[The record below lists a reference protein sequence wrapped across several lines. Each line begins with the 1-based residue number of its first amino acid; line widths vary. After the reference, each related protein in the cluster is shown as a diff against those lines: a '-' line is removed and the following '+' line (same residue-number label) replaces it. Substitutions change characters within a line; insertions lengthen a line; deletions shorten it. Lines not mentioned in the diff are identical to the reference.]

1 MCRCFLSLLWHVA
14 PPGQYHAAA
23 EAKQFRFMYLDA
35 CAWRL
40 PRWPHRAA
48 VAIKVPSPDP
58 SRSYPAHCV
67 HGVMDRA
74 LLFALRTSMAEHA
87 PSRVAG
93 LGALTL
99 PTLPSAFP
107 GRRGLAHPCHPCCCQ
122 GLPQPAA
129 ACLCDTELS
138 VRGHHSFKHAFC
150 LDYTKSTYQKV
161 CMGDASASV

>member
-1 MCRCFLSLLWHVA
+1 MQWQCRCFLSLLWHVA

-23 EAKQFRFMYLDA
+23 EAKQFRFMHLDA
-35 CAWRL
+35 CAWKL

-99 PTLPSAFP
+99 PTLPST
-107 GRRGLAHPCHPCCCQ
+107 
-122 GLPQPAA
+122 
-129 ACLCDTELS
+129 ACVRLS
-138 VRGHHSFKHAFC
+138 RETRTGAPLSSLLLSGGTA
-150 LDYTKSTYQKV
+150 
-161 CMGDASASV
+161 ASATQSCQFKAIIRSNTRFA